1 MAQTHYRKQIN
12 AFAQSLRQEE
22 RAQGTIENYLRHL
35 RAFAAW
41 LGGGELTPATAP
53 AWKAELLAKGYAP
66 GTVNRYA
73 CTAKPFLGFSGLR
86 QL

>member
-1 MAQTHYRKQIN
+1 MAQTHYKQQIN

-53 AWKAELLAKGYAP
+53 AWKA
-66 GTVNRYA
+66 
-73 CTAKPFLGFSGLR
+73 
-86 QL
+86 

>member
-1 MAQTHYRKQIN
+1 MAQTHYKQQIN

-41 LGGGELTPATAP
+41 LGGGEDACHRPGLESGTPCQGICA
-53 AWKAELLAKGYAP
+53 
-66 GTVNRYA
+66 RDCQRHA
-73 CTAKPFLGFSGLR
+73 CTPKPFHGFSGLR

>member
-1 MAQTHYRKQIN
+1 MAQTHYKQQIN

-41 LGGGELTPATAP
+41 LGGG
-53 AWKAELLAKGYAP
+53 
-66 GTVNRYA
+66 
-73 CTAKPFLGFSGLR
+73 
-86 QL
+86 

>member
-1 MAQTHYRKQIN
+1 MAQTRYKQQIN
-12 AFAQSLRQEE
+12 AFAQSLRHEE

-53 AWKAELLAKGYAP
+53 AWKADSLP
-66 GTVNRYA
+66 RDMRQ
-73 CTAKPFLGFSGLR
+73 GLSTPCLYR
-86 QL
+86 